1 MSEVEMKMMKNES
14 SKKCLD
20 EKFKREK
27 KMFDF
32 MVKMLDE
39 SECINELGV
48 EDWEKLKRYY
58 VKESRGEKIVKNYDG
73 LNMMEVFKSEGLGVK
88 EVCKKGY
95 ELVGEVYVKV
105 GK

>member
-1 MSEVEMKMMKNES
+1 MSEVELKEKKNES

-27 KMFDF
+27 KMYDF
-32 MVKMLDE
+32 MVSRLDE
-39 SECINELGV
+39 KECIKELGID
-48 EDWEKLKRYY
+48 DWEKLKKYY
-58 VKESRGEKIVKNYDG
+58 GKDERGEKVVKNYDG
-73 LNMMEVFKSEGLGVK
+73 LDIVMVFKSEGLGVK

-95 ELVGEVYVKV
+95 IVENDVYVKV